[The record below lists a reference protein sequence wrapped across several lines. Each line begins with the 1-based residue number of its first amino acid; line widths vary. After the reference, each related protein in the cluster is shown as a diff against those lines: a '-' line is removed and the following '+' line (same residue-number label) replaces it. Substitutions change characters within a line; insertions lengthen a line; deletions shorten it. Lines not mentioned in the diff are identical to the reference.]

1 MWCFRGEPTSS
12 GEIILKRLHWRQ
24 NSRVR
29 FQRWPRAV
37 ATLATVALGASLMA
51 LPIHAT
57 DVPIFPER
65 QVKALFLFNFAKY
78 VDWPATAFPDTNAP
92 ITIGIMGED
101 RLDDSL
107 RYAVEGK
114 TVNGRPF
121 VIKHLA
127 ADSELSGCHILFIS
141 ESEASRMG
149 AILDKA
155 RALPVLTV
163 GENEPFAR
171 NGGVITFV
179 LRNGNVRLDID
190 LAAAKKAGL
199 TISSRLL
206 AVADV
211 VKGKTN

>member
-1 MWCFRGEPTSS
+1 MTQKFIRTCRKSRGFAGT
-12 GEIILKRLHWRQ
+12 RQ
-24 NSRVR
+24 
-29 FQRWPRAV
+29 ALELT
-37 ATLATVALGASLMA
+37 TLATVVILGLLLQAGSVQAAETPALS
-51 LPIHAT
+51 
-57 DVPIFPER
+57 ER

-78 VDWPATAFPDTNAP
+78 VDWPAAAFPDTNAP
-92 ITIGIMGED
+92 IVIGIMGED
-101 RLDDSL
+101 RFDDNL
-107 RYAVEGK
+107 RHAVEGK

-121 VIKHLA
+121 VIKQLA

-155 RALPVLTV
+155 RSLPMLTV
-163 GENEPFAR
+163 GEDEPFAR
-171 NGGVITFV
+171 NGGIVTFV

-206 AVADV
+206 AVADM

>member
-1 MWCFRGEPTSS
+1 MAILTGIPHRAPREPRGGGRRRSDLWAVRCALLVITMGWIAGTSIS
-12 GEIILKRLHWRQ
+12 AAKEE
-24 NSRVR
+24 
-29 FQRWPRAV
+29 
-37 ATLATVALGASLMA
+37 
-51 LPIHAT
+51 LPS
-57 DVPIFPER
+57 EY
-65 QVKALFLFNFAKY
+65 QVKAAFLFNFAKY
-78 VDWPATAFPDTNAP
+78 VDWPAAAFPGPNAP
-92 ITIGIMGED
+92 IVIGVMAKD
-101 RLDDSL
+101 RFDDDL
-107 RYAVEGK
+107 RQAVEGK

-127 ADSELSGCHILFIS
+127 ADSELNGCHILFIS
-141 ESEASRMG
+141 GLEASRMG

-163 GENEPFAR
+163 GEDEPFAR
-171 NGGVITFV
+171 NGGIISFV